1 MAKMDKSTIEKCAR
15 MSVTIYEMCEEENFT
30 KSEMLMMLG
39 CFITATIES
48 NYEPRLWV
56 RKFEEFA
63 NETKFILSM
72 DASQQS
78 EDDNEEE
85 EEEDA

>member
-1 MAKMDKSTIEKCAR
+1 MDKIDKIAKKCSAMAKATYKICQEK
-15 MSVTIYEMCEEENFT
+15 EFT
-30 KSEMLMMLG
+30 KSEMLVMLAG
-39 CFITATIES
+39 LLTLVIES

-85 EEEDA
+85 EEEGA